1 MEGIYWYQMAAKTIT
16 LPIGSL
22 LYFDATP
29 QYSVSSTYS
38 AGDKVYYNYTL
49 WKRKTGVANTAGQTP
64 GAGSAYWD
72 SETVPLWQ
80 KISEH
85 NRAPL
90 SLNINRTEK
99 SQRMSNGTLRK
110 FFIADKK
117 SFSVSWSML
126 PSFSNLTVDGGWGA
140 IDIKNFYEGSIGQG
154 TFKVKIVYGKNQ
166 TSPYADRIEGD
177 TSFVTVSFTGSPNFE
192 VVKRNVKD
200 NATDPAQELWNVSI
214 SLDEV

>member
-1 MEGIYWYQMAAKTIT
+1 
-16 LPIGSL
+16 
-22 LYFDATP
+22 
-29 QYSVSSTYS
+29 
-38 AGDKVYYNYTL
+38 
-49 WKRKTGVANTAGQTP
+49 
-64 GAGSAYWD
+64 
-72 SETVPLWQ
+72 
-80 KISEH
+80 
-85 NRAPL
+85 
-90 SLNINRTEK
+90 
-99 SQRMSNGTLRK
+99 
-110 FFIADKK
+110 
-117 SFSVSWSML
+117 ML